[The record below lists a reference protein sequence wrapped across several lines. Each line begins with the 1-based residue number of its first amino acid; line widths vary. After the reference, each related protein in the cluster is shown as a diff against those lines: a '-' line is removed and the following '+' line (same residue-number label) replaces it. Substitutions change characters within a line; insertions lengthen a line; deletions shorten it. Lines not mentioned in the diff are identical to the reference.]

1 MSKLYKDVL
10 ERALWTATEVFLALW
25 IITDLQSLQTASV
38 AALAAGLSV
47 VKSYATSKVGNKDS
61 VSLFSE

>member
-1 MSKLYKDVL
+1 MTKLYKDVL

-47 VKSYATSKVGNKDS
+47 VKSYATSKVGDKDS